1 MLSKDTEG
9 GSVDT
14 YKDLHTMQCV
24 TAEPW
29 TQKAETPRSSPHSV
43 LDQPCDPQSGQFIHQ
58 KWSSVFPTSLPP
70 GTVLRMRLEYVLFTP
85 RLTNESIR
93 LPFQLAKQI

>member
-1 MLSKDTEG
+1 MLNKDTEG

-29 TQKAETPRSSPHSV
+29 TQNAETPRSSPHSV
-43 LDQPCDPQSGQFIHQ
+43 LD
-58 KWSSVFPTSLPP
+58 
-70 GTVLRMRLEYVLFTP
+70 
-85 RLTNESIR
+85 
-93 LPFQLAKQI
+93 

>member
-1 MLSKDTEG
+1 MLNKFWKEEGREGGNISQAPPRMLDLKSLLVPSGGKRTPGGGEMLNKDTEG

-29 TQKAETPRSSPHSV
+29 TQNAETPRSSPHSV
-43 LDQPCDPQSGQFIHQ
+43 LD
-58 KWSSVFPTSLPP
+58 
-70 GTVLRMRLEYVLFTP
+70 
-85 RLTNESIR
+85 
-93 LPFQLAKQI
+93 